1 MPDDASLLRRVQA
14 GDDQAL
20 AALYDRHGGAAYGL
34 AYRIAGDAATAEDA
48 VQEAFVS
55 LWRQAPR
62 FDAER
67 GQVRS
72 WLLTIVHHR
81 AIDFVRRKT
90 NRPERQLPDG
100 AEEFLVDAGPAP
112 HEAVA
117 SSMQSALVRE
127 AVRRIPEDQR
137 RTVEMAY
144 FGGMT
149 HVEIAEAM
157 GVPLG
162 TVKSRLRIAMEKLR
176 DELQSK
182 VRE

>member
-1 MPDDASLLRRVQA
+1 
-14 GDDQAL
+14 
-20 AALYDRHGGAAYGL
+20 
-34 AYRIAGDAATAEDA
+34 
-48 VQEAFVS
+48 
-55 LWRQAPR
+55 
-62 FDAER
+62 
-67 GQVRS
+67 
-72 WLLTIVHHR
+72 
-81 AIDFVRRKT
+81 
-90 NRPERQLPDG
+90 
-100 AEEFLVDAGPAP
+100 
-112 HEAVA
+112 
-117 SSMQSALVRE
+117 MQSALVRE

-162 TVKSRLRIAMEKLR
+162 TVKSRLRIAMGKLR

>member
-1 MPDDASLLRRVQA
+1 MSRIEAMNQA
-14 GDDQAL
+14 NQ
-20 AALYDRHGGAAYGL
+20 R
-34 AYRIAGDAATAEDA
+34 TA
-48 VQEAFVS
+48 

-81 AIDFVRRKT
+81 AIDLVRRKT
-90 NRPERQLPDG
+90 NRPERRLPDG
-100 AEEFLVDAGPAP
+100 AEEFLVDAADGPQ
-112 HEAVA
+112 EAVE
-117 SSMQSALVRE
+117 SSMHVALVRE